1 MSQAKISIRGLDAY
15 YGEFQALAGV
25 DLDIPANSLFTV
37 MGPTGSGKTTLMR
50 TINRLNDIVKGFRA
64 TGQVTVDGQDVYEPT
79 VDVPSLRRKVGMV
92 FAVTTPLPL
101 TTFDNVAY
109 GPRVR
114 GTRSETQIAEI
125 VERCLRDALLWD
137 EVGSRLHDPASKL
150 SGGQQQ
156 RLSLAR
162 VLALEPE
169 IILLDEPAS
178 GLDPVSTARLEDLMR
193 RLSKSYTVVLVTHN
207 PLQAARVGEMTA
219 FLYMGRLVE
228 VGPTSQLFTS
238 PKDKRTEDYV
248 LGRFG

>member
-1 MSQAKISIRGLDAY
+1 MSEAKISIRGLDAY
-15 YGEFQALAGV
+15 YGDFQALKGV
-25 DLDIPANSLFTV
+25 NLDIPARSLFTV

-50 TINRLNDIVKGFRA
+50 TVNRLNDIIQGFRA
-64 TGQVTVDGQDVYEPT
+64 SGTVLVDGRDVYAPE

-92 FAVTTPLPL
+92 FATTTPLPL
-101 TTFDNVAY
+101 SIYDNVAY
-109 GPRVR
+109 GPRVK
-114 GTRSETQIAEI
+114 GVRSESEI
-125 VERCLRDALLWD
+125 GETVEKCLRDALLWD
-137 EVGSRLHDPASKL
+137 EAGSRLHDPASKL

-193 RLSKSYTVVLVTHN
+193 RLSQSYTVVLVTHN
-207 PLQAARVGEMTA
+207 PLQAARVGELTA
-219 FLYMGRLVE
+219 FLYMGQLVE
-228 VGPTSQLFTS
+228 IGPTSRLFTS
-238 PKDKRTEDYV
+238 PQDKRTEDYV